1 MKTLLGAGAL
11 VLTMA
16 AGAWSSD
23 AFPVGDEPAR
33 EGHEQKQGQRD
44 DDRGAGRQQA
54 PGQVKKADRAPKEH
68 PHGAPPGQ
76 AQRDRGEPP
85 PWAGGPD
92 ERSEDPPGLAKQPA
106 DHPSKTHGRP

>member
-23 AFPVGDEPAR
+23 ALPLGDEPAR
-33 EGHEQKQGQRD
+33 EGHGEQDQRG
-44 DDRGAGRQQA
+44 DRGAGREQA
-54 PGQVKKADRAPKEH
+54 PGQATKAERASKEH

-92 ERSEDPPGLAKQPA
+92 ERSEEPPGLAKQPA
-106 DHPSKTHGRP
+106 DHPSKTRGRS